1 METKNELRLI
11 RVRLDEKLISRPAA
25 ETEDVEIARSDYLSN
40 DAQPE
45 KRVPTMTLW
54 LLQDWWIKYGV
65 QLALTTAEKTFF
77 TSNGLA
83 IKIPF
88 PTVIGKSTFTAD
100 LAVRSYDLCSLNISC
115 RLAIRNRIPMS
126 SDVVKA
132 CENQDSA
139 TVRDLLLQHKFGPN
153 DMTEDFRPLLWVCL
167 FLW

>member
-1 METKNELRLI
+1 VETKNELRLI
-11 RVRLDEKLISRPAA
+11 RVRLDEKLSRPAA
-25 ETEDVEIARSDYLSN
+25 ETEDVEIARSDNYFPN
-40 DAQPE
+40 DAQPD

-77 TSNGLA
+77 TSNVLV

-100 LAVRSYDLCSLNISC
+100 LAVRSYDLRSPNISC

-126 SDVVKA
+126 SDIVRA
-132 CENQDSA
+132 CENQDLA

-153 DMTEDFRPLLWVCL
+153 DMTEDFRPLLWVSL
-167 FLW
+167 LLW